1 MYKLQWAYLTN
12 KDGNNIPATDLVY
25 NDTDFVYEDIEDAE
39 HDRLM
44 LMKIQKSAAK
54 QNVKYFKIKE
64 L

>member
-12 KDGNNIPATDLVY
+12 EDGSNINATDLVY
-25 NDTDFVYEDIEDAE
+25 NDTDFVYENREDAE
-39 HDRLM
+39 HDRLI
-44 LMKIQKSAAK
+44 LMEIQKNTAK

>member
-44 LMKIQKSAAK
+44 LMNIQKDAAK
-54 QNVKYFKIKE
+54 QNVKYFKIVE
-64 L
+64 I